1 MTPTNRLSSSP
12 NSRKPLRPFTGAQC
26 CLAALLGSLS
36 AIPAAAYGLCP
47 GELEKAKDM
56 RQRIDQEWPLRSSG
70 DEATQFVQQLGVRL
84 ARHGAGGSDVPWRFN
99 VVRNLA
105 PNAFSIGAGYVY
117 VTEGA
122 FTFAQNE
129 SELAAIIAH
138 ELGHEL
144 AGHFCRQAAYADSRG
159 FFDIFSDSPPP
170 ERNVVG
176 SGSVR
181 QTIDPRKEEQA
192 DQIAVS
198 ILRAAGYD
206 PRALLQVARRLPT
219 GGEAH
224 LQEPR
229 RIQALERIVAGYQGG
244 SDPPDSAD
252 FKEARRMLMG
262 ETRQR

>member
-12 NSRKPLRPFTGAQC
+12 NSRPPPRPGRGARR
-26 CLAALLGSLS
+26 CLAVVLGGLLS
-36 AIPAAAYGLCP
+36 AGPAAGYGLCQ
-47 GELEKAKDM
+47 GELERAREM

-70 DEATQFVQQLGVRL
+70 DEATQFIQRLGVRL
-84 ARHGAGGSDVPWRFN
+84 AQNSAGGGAIPWHFS

-122 FTFAQNE
+122 VTFAQNE
-129 SELAAIIAH
+129 SELAAILAH

-144 AGHFCRQAAYADSRG
+144 AGHFCGQAIASDSGG
-159 FFDIFSDSPPP
+159 FFDLFADSPPP
-170 ERNVVG
+170 ERHEVG

-192 DQIAVS
+192 DQIAVA
-198 ILRAAGYD
+198 ILLAAGYS
-206 PRALLQVARRLPT
+206 PNALLQVARRLPT

-229 RIQALERIVAGYQGG
+229 RIQSLERIVAGYRD
-244 SDPPDSAD
+244 SPDPPDSAD
-252 FKEARRMLMG
+252 FKDVRRRLMDD
-262 ETRQR
+262 TR